1 MALPENGIF
10 LTQDDALQQVLGYA
24 GLKNPL
30 KDVNK
35 HNFSERLAEDLR
47 DALTYTDPDRPTL
60 TIHQKLKAVVAQ
72 KGIGVGTLTDEQK
85 KINQLYGSLVEDL
98 SDNIDP
104 AFDGFLSMQSEFF
117 QVTLRQKQSQLS
129 AEISALSARG
139 EGALT
144 SEDVKRIRELS
155 GEVEKLEDALINHS
169 RSSISVTG
177 QGGVGSLKAKGQ
189 FKTLDDLINSA
200 MPGYTFTGDQPGA
213 GMKIADEILQLEE
226 MDALGILSPEE
237 QMLLDRLTRA
247 QTGAEVLERY
257 AIWTSNLNIKRE
269 MGNEATRNMT
279 FNIATSHSSTVFT
292 EPMGLLVDPES
303 MNEQVVAG
311 IRSNLAAAQART
323 DDFFATGQLPKGFL
337 ESLIYE
343 GKQLGLISQEG
354 VPLAE
359 PTIPNTNL
367 PQSALDAT
375 TRGLAK
381 RNRAEYQQIFD
392 LLQQGADPKTIPQFV
407 NRLRAYNSTDAFRTK
422 DGEINLAL
430 PTARRSE
437 IRTYESGFETFPGVV
452 EGGLDVRDVKLPDG
466 SVVRVPFVQTTAKGE
481 LTYMTGTAASQQK
494 GALSTFDL
502 DDTIIGS
509 VRTFLNQDGKIR
521 IAQVTERDPKGLQET
536 FYSVPNFRAASQVQR
551 FFEGSG
557 NISKKMLESF
567 SGATISDEVRQEFID
582 RGYDPDDI
590 DEVYSQFKTIL
601 RPKAD
606 GTFGYKSTM
615 GTEFFPGEN
624 QVTLAEAMIE
634 RSIRTSIGAPIPEIP
649 SDQLATLAK
658 LGSSSIRGRNAIDP
672 ATGMT
677 VQVAKS
683 LGAEQAAPYSLRN
696 VSEFMTRAAPA
707 EETMAEALR
716 LVNDQLPASASR
728 LTLEQ
733 LGPFMAGTHSVAG
746 LSPRDAEQIGNFAI
760 EQLSEAET
768 LKAVLFSETRNTIGV
783 SSNRA
788 AIVASAQNMINE
800 AMGTGEMF
808 KEFGP
813 YAPQIGKRFLGNYG
827 INTISPSNVVD
838 LVKQVSGGNV
848 VVPLAEALAQTTNA
862 QERESITSAYEALA
876 TVGRRLGKKTIDGRV
891 LTAENVSNFE
901 IGDILEAKVDQ
912 SAKAIGVTR
921 ASDIASGKTSGE
933 LIGFDPVAFAE
944 RMTVPEDRA
953 AVRANI
959 VQGMREYLE
968 QATGYVPISQRKRV
982 MDELERI
989 EAMNADEFEKSIF
1002 LQPETPL
1009 YDRHANTAKA
1019 KALALEAQINESKN
1033 DIATRRLAAR
1043 SQRALGVAEY
1053 RGEARKFLGRPEVSD
1068 LFKEMQ
1074 RLGEIEAE
1082 AISKGEKLSEGF
1094 QEARKVIK
1102 SQLAMQMST
1111 SLRAIRDNVTGSG
1124 NVLDI
1129 IDTLESEMATIYGEQ
1144 GRSIFTQLGKIGAE
1158 DQMMSIYDLAIRRR
1172 SLIGQNNNMEHFN
1185 YVQEL
1190 YRDHKGSA
1198 SADLSRL
1205 TPESAQ
1211 EHIRFDRSLEVGDRR
1226 MAPELFDFMT
1236 LRARTQTALGQMDG
1250 EPIDSLSATEAFRSM
1265 QRLEAAAK
1273 IEREL
1278 AEITGSEAFTG
1289 PVTEDV
1295 ARLAEEL
1302 AIRDADDT
1310 IGPIARSPYKRITES
1325 FQGGELKKLLESKN
1339 VRRSGVAA
1347 IALIGG
1353 SFLYQRNKR
1362 KDLTEADVS
1371 GPPLLPGGSAYED
1384 RPATRQMA
1392 LQSAQIQSQGYG
1404 MQYQVNTTGSMAD
1417 LNRLRGLFG
1426 DVVDGPINSTMY
1438 NGMPSL
1444 GKDPYSDIASNF

>member
-1 MALPENGIF
+1 M
-10 LTQDDALQQVLGYA
+10 LGYA
-24 GLKNPL
+24 GLKHPL
-30 KDVNK
+30 EDVNK
-35 HNFSERLAEDLR
+35 GDFSKRLAEDLQE
-47 DALTYTDPDRPTL
+47 ALAYTDPDGKTL
-60 TIHQKLKAVVAQ
+60 TIHQRLKAVVAQ
-72 KGIGVGTLTDEQK
+72 KAIGVGPLTDEQK
-85 KINQLYGSLVEDL
+85 KLNSLYSKLVEDL

-104 AFDGFLSMQSEFF
+104 AFDGFLGMQSEFF

-139 EGALT
+139 EGAVT

-189 FKTLDDLINSA
+189 FKTLDDLINGII
-200 MPGYTFTGDQPGA
+200 PGHTFTGDEPKA
-213 GMKIADEILQLEE
+213 GMKLTDAILELEE
-226 MDALGILSPEE
+226 MEKLGILGAED
-237 QMLLDRLTRA
+237 QMLLDGLRRA

-343 GKQLGLISQEG
+343 GKQIGLISQEG
-354 VPLAE
+354 MPLAE
-359 PTIPNTNL
+359 PTIANTNL

-375 TRGLAK
+375 SRGLAK

-392 LLQQGADPKTIPQFV
+392 LLQQGSDPRTIPQLV
-407 NRLRAYNSTDAFRTK
+407 NRVRAFNSTDAFRIK

-437 IRTYESGFETFPGVV
+437 IRTYESGFETMPGVV
-452 EGGLDVRDVKLPDG
+452 EGGLDVRQVKLPDG
-466 SVVRVPFVQTTAKGE
+466 SVVRIPFVQTTAKGE

-509 VRTFLNQDGKIR
+509 LRTFLNQDGKIR

-536 FYSVPNFRAASQVQR
+536 FYSVPNLRAASQVQR

-557 NISKKMLESF
+557 NIPKKMLESF
-567 SGATISDEVRQEFID
+567 SGETISDEARQEFID

-590 DEVYSQFKTIL
+590 PEVYSQFKTIL

-615 GTEFFPGEN
+615 GTEFFPGES
-624 QVTLAEAMIE
+624 QITLAEAMLE
-634 RSIRTSIGAPIPEIP
+634 RSARIAMGAPIPEIP
-649 SDQLATLAK
+649 GTELETLAK
-658 LGSSSIRGRNAIDP
+658 LGSASVRGRNAIDR

-683 LGAEQAAPYSLRN
+683 LGPDKAAPYSLKN
-696 VSEFMTRAAPA
+696 VSEFMTRPAPA
-707 EETMAEALR
+707 EETMAEVLR

-728 LTLEQ
+728 LTLDQ
-733 LGPFMAGTHSVAG
+733 LGPFMNGVYSVGG

-768 LKAVLFSETRNTIGV
+768 LKAVLFSEARNTIGV

-800 AMGTGEMF
+800 AVGTGEMF
-808 KEFGP
+808 KEFGA
-813 YAPQIGKRFLGNYG
+813 YAPQISKRFMGSYG
-827 INTISPSNVVD
+827 IGTIAPSNVVD

-848 VVPLAEALAQTTNA
+848 VVPLVEALAQTSNA
-862 QERESITSAYEALA
+862 QERKAITSAYQALA
-876 TVGRRLGKKTIDGRV
+876 DVGARRGMKINGRV
-891 LTAENVSNFE
+891 PTAETVSDFA
-901 IGDILEAKVDQ
+901 IGDVLEATVDQ
-912 SAKAIGVTR
+912 SARAIGVTR

-944 RMTVPEDRA
+944 RMTMPADRA
-953 AVRANI
+953 AVRKNI
-959 VQGMREYLE
+959 TEGMRDYLE
-968 QATGYVPISQRKRV
+968 EARGYVPISQRKRV

-989 EAMNADEFEKSIF
+989 QAMNDDEFEESIF
-1002 LQPETPL
+1002 LQRGTPL
-1009 YDRHANTAKA
+1009 YERHANTAKA
-1019 KALALEAQINESKN
+1019 KAIAHEVAYSKSL
-1033 DIATRRLAAR
+1033 DDRKTMKLAAR
-1043 SQRALGVAEY
+1043 SQRAIGVAEY
-1053 RGEARKFLGRPEVSD
+1053 REAARKSLSRPEVSN
-1068 LFKEMQ
+1068 LFKQMQ
-1074 RLGEIEAE
+1074 IIGEGEAE
-1082 AISKGEKLSEGF
+1082 AIRKGEKLSQGF
-1094 QEARKVIK
+1094 QEARRVVK

-1111 SLRAIRDNVTGSG
+1111 SLRAIRDNATGSG

-1129 IDTLESEMATIYGEQ
+1129 IDTLQSEMATMYGEQ
-1144 GRSIFTQLGKIGAE
+1144 GRSIFTELGEEGFE
-1158 DQMMSIYDLAIRRR
+1158 DQMMSIYNLAIRRR
-1172 SLIGQNNNMEHFN
+1172 SLMYQNNNMEHFN

-1198 SADLSRL
+1198 SANLAML

-1236 LRARTQTALGQMDG
+1236 LRARAQTALGHMDG
-1250 EPIDSLSATEAFRSM
+1250 EPIDSLSATEAFRSL
-1265 QRLEAAAK
+1265 QRLEESAK

-1289 PVTEDV
+1289 PVTEDA

-1310 IGPIARSPYKRITES
+1310 IGPIARSPYKRVTES

-1347 IALIGG
+1347 IALIGA

-1392 LQSAQIQSQGYG
+1392 LQSAQMQSQGYG